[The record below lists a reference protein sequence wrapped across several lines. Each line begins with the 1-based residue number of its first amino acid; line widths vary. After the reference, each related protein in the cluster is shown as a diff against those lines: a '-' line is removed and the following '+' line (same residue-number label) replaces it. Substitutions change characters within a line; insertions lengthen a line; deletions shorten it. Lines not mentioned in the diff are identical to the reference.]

1 MTKKGFT
8 LMELLVS
15 IFISGMVMLSLVAM
29 WKTSSNHTAQAQ
41 RQSIIKNE
49 STIFLR
55 RIYAD
60 FVSASE
66 VLCPWG
72 YSTGNVSCR
81 QDNIYIAVKEAV
93 INPDDIS
100 QLIRITKNVCGSS
113 GNAWATEDTLSAMAS
128 RCIKPSY
135 VVYTFDSATNNVYR
149 CSNTFLDNT
158 DKTIAINTLITNAK
172 SYCSN
177 ASNRE
182 IVMPYVSNFSLTQS
196 ADSSTVYPEL
206 LINYTINR
214 DFGGDIPPVIFK
226 FKRLLTRKRGI

>member
-29 WKTSSNHTAQAQ
+29 WKTSSNHTAQSQ

-72 YSTGNVSCR
+72 YSVGNFSCGA
-81 QDNIYIAVKEAV
+81 NNYIAVKEAV
-93 INPDDIS
+93 INPDDTS
-100 QLIRITKNVCGSS
+100 QLIRITQNVCGSS

-149 CSNTFLDNT
+149 CKNTFEN
-158 DKTIAINTLITNAK
+158 KKIAINTLISNAT

-177 ASNRE
+177 DSNRE